1 MYEKVIVDKLKKNN
15 MLVIKT
21 IEELKDV
28 LFRIRSNGKSVGF
41 VPTMGALHEGHLS
54 LIRRAKAET
63 EVVVCSIFVN
73 YVQFNNQSDLIQYP
87 RDIDADILKIEN
99 LVDLIFVPSQEEIYP
114 EPPKEHYSFGS
125 LENVMEGISR
135 PGHFNGVAIIVK
147 KLLEWIAP
155 DKAYFGEKDFQQ
167 LVIVEKLVKD
177 YNLNTQIVSCPI
189 IREPNGLA
197 MSSRNNRLSE
207 HEFGIA
213 GNINRI
219 LQESLKLIHQPVKQI
234 KSFVV
239 SEISRIPEFTLDY
252 FEIVDDKSLLNT
264 ESFDNCD
271 GVVGCIA
278 IYLGSVR
285 LIDNIRYK

>member
-1 MYEKVIVDKLKKNN
+1 
-15 MLVIKT
+15 MLIIKT

-54 LIRRAKAET
+54 LMRRAKAET

-73 YVQFNNQSDLIQYP
+73 PVQFNNKNDLVNYP
-87 RDIDADILKIEN
+87 RDIDLDLLMIEN
-99 LVDLIFVPSQEEIYP
+99 LVDLAFVPSQEEIYP
-114 EPPKEHYSFGS
+114 EPPKEQFSFGS
-125 LENVMEGISR
+125 LENVMEGASR
-135 PGHFNGVAIIVK
+135 PGHFNGVAIIINRFF
-147 KLLEWIAP
+147 EWICP

-167 LVIVEKLVKD
+167 LVIIQKLVKD
-177 YNLNTQIVSCPI
+177 YDIHTQIISCPI
-189 IREPNGLA
+189 VREENGLA
-197 MSSRNNRLSE
+197 MSSRNKRLSE

-239 SEISRIPEFTLDY
+239 SEIGRIPEFKLDY
-252 FEIVDDKSLLNT
+252 FEIVDDKTLQSAEKLDDC
-264 ESFDNCD
+264 E

-278 IYLGSVR
+278 LFLGPIR
-285 LIDNIRYK
+285 LIDNVRYK

>member
-1 MYEKVIVDKLKKNN
+1 

-54 LIRRAKAET
+54 LIRKAKAET
-63 EVVVCSIFVN
+63 EVVVCSIFIN
-73 YVQFNNQSDLIQYP
+73 PVQFNNRSDLINYP
-87 RDIDADILKIEN
+87 RDLASDIVKIEN
-99 LVDLIFVPSQEEIYP
+99 WVDLVFAPSPEEIYP
-114 EPPKEHYSFGS
+114 EPPKEHFSFGS
-125 LENVMEGISR
+125 LENVMEGASR

-147 KLLEWIAP
+147 KFLEWIAP

-167 LVIVEKLVKD
+167 LVIIQKLVKE
-177 YNLNTQIVSCPI
+177 YNINTQIISCPI
-189 IREPNGLA
+189 VREENGLA
-197 MSSRNNRLSE
+197 MSSRNKRLSE

-219 LQESLKLIHQPVKQI
+219 LQESQKLIHQPVKQI

-239 SEISRIPEFTLDY
+239 SEIGRIPEFKLDY
-252 FEIVDDKSLLNT
+252 FEIVDDKSLQNA
-264 ESFDNCD
+264 ESLDDCE
-271 GVVGCIA
+271 GIVGCIA
-278 IYLGSVR
+278 LYLGQVR
-285 LIDNIRYK
+285 LIDNVRYK